1 MPIPM
6 SGYFVGMQMSDYNQ
20 DDPADVRR
28 KDDEAIVEL
37 TGRIIYENL
46 EEMYRKLENMTTS
59 GLDDLYLNMDKLT
72 YLDSSAL
79 GMLLSVNNS
88 ARAQGTRLT
97 VLSPPTNIRAI
108 FSSTR
113 LDHVLTIAA
122 GDEAKAITSR
132 FD

>member
-1 MPIPM
+1 MPILKLGELSGMDM
-6 SGYFVGMQMSDYNQ
+6 SEYNQ
-20 DDPADVRR
+20 EDPAQVRR
-28 KDDEAIVEL
+28 KDDEAIFEL

-46 EEMYRKLENMTTS
+46 EETYRKLEDMTTA

-108 FSSTR
+108 LSSTR